1 MTFLVFLYDVVQV
14 RFPSKVPLF
23 VIQITTINS
32 TVADK
37 PRDAFNNNDM
47 FSLPENISVLLQR
60 FNAVPTPRLLAS
72 IRLRGLIMVP
82 IC

>member
-23 VIQITTINS
+23 VVQITTINA

-47 FSLPENISVLLQR
+47 FSLPENLGVVAALQR
-60 FNAVPTPRLLAS
+60 CPTPRLLAS
-72 IRLRGLIMVP
+72 IRLRRLIMVP